1 MKLLS
6 YSKALYSSWLYYSPD
21 RLLFDAG
28 ESVSS
33 IMGNKTFA
41 IEKIFLSH
49 GHTDHIAGLVS
60 MINIRNNAMGDKLK
74 PLSIY
79 YPRNNFHI
87 SELMNYMYR
96 TNSNISYSL
105 DWIPLQGGDE
115 VHLFGEEGSRS
126 ARSINAFATEHSR
139 GETSLGYNI
148 VEQRERLKPEFRDK
162 SQEEIRDIARSRGRG
177 AITEDYRQRLF
188 SYGGDSV
195 PLNPEDVSS
204 TEVLCHD
211 TTFLKEEDRKQ
222 YKHAT
227 LREAL
232 QVGIEAGVKK
242 KMICMHISTRYKK
255 NYKEIAEEVIS
266 EEDPRFDVKIIPPGR
281 IYREY

>member
-21 RLLFDAG
+21 RVLFDAG

-41 IEKIFLSH
+41 IEKIFLTH

-60 MINIRNNAMGDKLK
+60 LINIRNNAMGDKKK

-87 SELMNYMYR
+87 SELMNYLYK

-105 DWIPLQGGDE
+105 EWIPLQPGDE
-115 VHLFGEEGSRS
+115 VQLFGEKETRS
-126 ARSINAFATEHSR
+126 ARAICPFKTEHSR
-139 GETSLGYNI
+139 SEKSLGYNI
-148 VEQRERLKPEFRDK
+148 LERRQRLKPKYRDRP
-162 SQEEIRDIARSRGRG
+162 QEEIKDIAESTGREKL
-177 AITEDYRQRLF
+177 TEGYRQKIF
-188 SYGGDSV
+188 SFGGDSV
-195 PLNPEDVSS
+195 PLDPSDVTG

-211 TTFLKEEDRKQ
+211 STFLKEEDRKQ

-227 LREAL
+227 LREAI
-232 QVGIEAGVKK
+232 QVGKKAGVKK

-255 NYKEIAEEVIS
+255 NFEEIAEEVIS
-266 EEDPRFDVKIIPPGR
+266 EEDPSFDVKLVPPGK